1 MEESMS
7 FETIHSEKK
16 YRGKAFD
23 VRQDQVRLP
32 DGQTVSLDIIDHVGA
47 VTLIP
52 VDKNGMIWFVRQ
64 YRHATGK
71 LLLELPAG
79 TLESGEQPEACALRE
94 LREEIGMACK
104 HLQKVGEFY
113 LAPGYSTEY
122 MHIFKATG
130 LYPDPLPGDPD
141 EFLSIEKI
149 PLEQAFQMAV
159 KGEIQDSK
167 SLVGLFFLRA
177 DPTPAVL
184 E

>member
-1 MEESMS
+1 MA
-7 FETIHSEKK
+7 FETVRSEKK

-23 VRQDQVRLP
+23 VRQDLVRLP

-52 VDKNGMIWFVRQ
+52 VDENGLIWFVRQ

-79 TLESGEQPEACALRE
+79 TLEAGEQPEACALRE
-94 LREEIGMACK
+94 LREETGMACS
-104 HLQKVGEFY
+104 HLLKVGEFY

-122 MHIFKATG
+122 MYIFKATG
-130 LYPDPLPGDPD
+130 LYPSPLPGDPD

-167 SLVGLFFLRA
+167 SLVGLFFLRIE
-177 DPTPAVL
+177 PTPAVL